1 MLEREVKLSAGP
13 TFRLPDFSGL
23 AEGVVA
29 VDGGDVRLKTNY
41 YDTPDLRIARWGC
54 SLRHRQNEGWTV
66 KLPATIDGIAL
77 EREETAVSDGSP
89 ATPPQELL
97 ALVSA
102 YVRNTPLVAV
112 ARLRTLRHRI
122 LLQRTSGE
130 PAAEIVDD
138 EVSVLDGRR
147 VAARFREIEV
157 ESKAD
162 VDDLLPAIVKRLRE
176 VGAGAPDPTP
186 KLLRALGQPAL
197 EPPEVAVVGLGQNPA
212 AAEVITRSLARS
224 IAILLKNDPGV
235 RVGGDPEY
243 VHKARSSTRQLRSNL
258 RTFGPLLDEAWT
270 ASLREELGWLADVLG
285 RVRDSEVMLERLRGR
300 AANLPEADQQ
310 LASHLLE
317 QLVRQLDGYRADLL
331 GAMNSERYIRLVE
344 ALVAGAGAPMVTT
357 GAERRAA
364 DVLPELASAPWRRL
378 RKAVRRIGK
387 QPSSEELHRIRILAK
402 RARYA
407 AEAATPAVGG
417 KAAQFARALARL
429 QGTLGEHQD
438 SITAQAWLRET
449 ANSSEAAFVSGELA
463 AMESTAAARARRRWR
478 KDWKTAARKPLRRW
492 LPSSPGRSART
503 G

>member
-1 MLEREVKLSAGP
+1 MREREVKFSAGP

-29 VDGGDVRLKTNY
+29 VDGGDVRLKTSY

-77 EREETAVSDGSP
+77 EREEIVVPDGSP
-89 ATPPQELL
+89 ATPPRELL
-97 ALVSA
+97 AFITA
-102 YVRNTPLVAV
+102 YARHTPLAVV
-112 ARLRTLRHRI
+112 ARLSTLRRRI
-122 LLQRTSGE
+122 LVQRSSGE

-138 EVSVLDGRR
+138 EVSVLEGRR

-162 VDDLLPAIVKRLRE
+162 ADDLLPAIVKRLRE
-176 VGAGAPDPTP
+176 AGAGAADPTP
-186 KLLRALGQPAL
+186 ELLRALGQPAL

-212 AAEVITRSLARS
+212 ATEVITRSLAKS
-224 IAILLKNDPGV
+224 VAILLKNDPGV

-243 VHKARSSTRQLRSNL
+243 VHKARSATRQLRSNL

-285 RVRDSEVMLERLRGR
+285 RVRDSEVMLERLRGD
-300 AANLPEADQQ
+300 AVSLPEADQRLANRLLDQ
-310 LASHLLE
+310 LI
-317 QLVRQLDGYRADLL
+317 RQLDGYRADLV

-344 ALVAGAGAPMVTT
+344 ALVVGAGAPMVTT

-378 RKAVRRIGK
+378 RKAVRGIGK
-387 QPSSEELHRIRILAK
+387 QPSPEELHRIRILAK

-407 AEAATPAVGG
+407 AEAAAPAVGG
-417 KAAQFARALARL
+417 KAARFARALSRL

-438 SITAQAWLRET
+438 SITAQAWLRE
-449 ANSSEAAFVSGELA
+449 AARSSGTAFVSGELA
-463 AMESTAAARARRRWR
+463 AMESAAAARARRKWR
-478 KDWKTAARKPLRRW
+478 KNWEAAARKPLRGW
-492 LPSSPGRSART
+492 LPRRRART